1 MKIECLWRRQSP
13 VQVFVSTDGL
23 EELELAL
30 DISLSVGM
38 KAALRLETGEDATM
52 EVAKYVR

>member
-1 MKIECLWRRQSP
+1 M
-13 VQVFVSTDGL
+13 FVSTDGL

-30 DISLSVGM
+30 DASLSVGT
-38 KAALRLETGEDATM
+38 KAALRLEAGEDATM